1 VTGSGAKI
9 RFTRAATVWT
19 AVALMITVVGWY
31 KTINLLVLAGYF
43 LLALL
48 AVNLR
53 LAWRASARLSVSR
66 RPVPPAFAGELV
78 ALTAEIRNDASHPI
92 TTLVTTASAGNR
104 TAWMFAP
111 LAATDQRTITARWTF
126 EKRGRHPL
134 GSIVVDSSY
143 PLGLVHVV
151 RSLGSDAAVQV
162 LPTLGQVN
170 MEQFRRWLVRQN
182 AGEGETRRP
191 SRRPAVGTGEVRGL
205 RPYRPGDTPREIH
218 WKTSARRN
226 QLWVREYDRTEPL
239 DLILIVDPYL
249 PDPYAVS
256 DVVNPKEWETK
267 RHENREAERRLEW
280 ALSLV
285 VSLGFAAA
293 ESDAPPQLTLVLPG
307 NELQVVS
314 GRAGVAFVRQAFAG
328 LADVVGTADQLR
340 LPLDAVRPKAGN
352 AARVILSPRSGGTIA
367 ALLRGQGISYA
378 EASAE
383 RPPNWFT
390 PPEFLMRKHDLAE
403 RKG

>member
-1 VTGSGAKI
+1 MSGNGAKI
-9 RFTRAATVWT
+9 RFTRAAYVWT
-19 AVALMITVVGWY
+19 VVAVLIAVVGWY

-53 LAWRASARLSVSR
+53 LAWRASSRLGVSR
-66 RPVPPAFAGELV
+66 KAVPPAFAGELV
-78 ALTAEIRNDASHPI
+78 ALSAEIRNDATHPI
-92 TTLVTTASAGNR
+92 TTLVSSSSFGNS

-111 LAATDQRTITARWTF
+111 LAANDERTITARWTF
-126 EKRGRHPL
+126 AKRGRHVL
-134 GSIVVDSSY
+134 GPIVVDSSY

-151 RSLGSDAAVQV
+151 RSLAGEAAVQV
-162 LPTLGQVN
+162 LPTLGKVN

-191 SRRPAVGTGEVRGL
+191 SRRPSLGTGEVRGL

-239 DLILIVDPYL
+239 DLIIIVDPYR

-256 DVVNPKEWETK
+256 DVVNPKLWETM
-267 RHENREAERRLEW
+267 RLENIEAERRLEW
-280 ALSLV
+280 VLSLV

-293 ESDAPPQLTLVLPG
+293 EADAPPQLTLILPG
-307 NELQVVS
+307 KTLQVAT
-314 GRAGVAFVRQAFAG
+314 GRAGVAFVRQGFAG
-328 LADVVGTADQLR
+328 LADVVGTAEPVR
-340 LPLDAVRPKAGN
+340 LPLDAVRPRAGN
-352 AARVILSPRSGGTIA
+352 AARVVVSPRSGGAIA
-367 ALLRGQGISYA
+367 AMLREQGISFA

-383 RPPNWFT
+383 RPPTWFM
-390 PPEFLMRKHDLAE
+390 PPDFLARTSE
-403 RKG
+403 PTRPEE

>member
-1 VTGSGAKI
+1 MSAGGTRI
-9 RFTRAATVWT
+9 RFTRAATVWSVV
-19 AVALMITVVGWY
+19 AVLIAVVGWY

-53 LAWRASARLSVSR
+53 LAWRASSRLSVSR
-66 RPVPPAFAGELV
+66 KPVPPAFAGELV
-78 ALTAEIRNDASHPI
+78 ALTAEIRNDAAHPI
-92 TTLVTTASAGNR
+92 TTLVTARSADNR

-111 LAATDQRTITARWTF
+111 LAAKDQRTITARWTF
-126 EKRGRHPL
+126 SRRGRHVL
-134 GSIVVDSSY
+134 GPIVVDSSY

-151 RSLGSDAAVQV
+151 RSLAGEASVQV
-162 LPTLGQVN
+162 LPTLGNAN

-191 SRRPAVGTGEVRGL
+191 SRRPALGTGEVRGL

-249 PDPYAVS
+249 PEAHAVS
-256 DVVNPKEWETK
+256 EVVNPKEWEAK
-267 RHENREAERRLEW
+267 RLDNREAERRLEW
-280 ALSLV
+280 VLSLV
-285 VSLGFAAA
+285 ATLGFAAA

-307 NELQVVS
+307 KTMQVVT

-328 LADVVGTADQLR
+328 LADVVGTAETLR
-340 LPLDAVRPKAGN
+340 IPLDAVRPKAGN
-352 AARVILSPRSGGTIA
+352 AARVVVSPRSGGAIA
-367 ALLRGQGISYA
+367 ATLRGQGISCA
-378 EASAE
+378 EASAD

-390 PPEFLMRKHDLAE
+390 PPDFLLLKPEHPTAR
-403 RKG
+403 G